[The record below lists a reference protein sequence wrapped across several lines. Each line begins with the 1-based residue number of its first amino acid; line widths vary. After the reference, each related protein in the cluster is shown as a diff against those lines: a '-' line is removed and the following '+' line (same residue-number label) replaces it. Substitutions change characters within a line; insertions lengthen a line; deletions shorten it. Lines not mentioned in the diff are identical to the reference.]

1 MSQQWQCTHTSK
13 ASFLPRALDD
23 RQGLDDIR
31 QCRQHRHYRWGM
43 RTQTCRPITLSII
56 LKNGLNKPRGQ
67 GTVCVLITRDLYDL
81 AVRRLEV

>member
-1 MSQQWQCTHTSK
+1 
-13 ASFLPRALDD
+13 
-23 RQGLDDIR
+23 
-31 QCRQHRHYRWGM
+31 M